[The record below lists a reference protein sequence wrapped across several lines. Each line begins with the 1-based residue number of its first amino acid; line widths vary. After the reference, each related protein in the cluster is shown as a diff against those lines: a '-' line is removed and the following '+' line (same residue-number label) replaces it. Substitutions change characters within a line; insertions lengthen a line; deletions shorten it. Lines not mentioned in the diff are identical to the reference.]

1 MKTKK
6 SVVTKM
12 LDFVRKAAVRNAGLP
27 STRGMHEPEVPEKIG
42 GGWKA
47 RRQVTRADALDVA
60 SLITVTVAT
69 AIMIFVK

>member
-27 STRGMHEPEVPEKIG
+27 STRGMHEPEVPKKIFG
-42 GGWKA
+42 GGGEPAGK
-47 RRQVTRADALDVA
+47 
-60 SLITVTVAT
+60 
-69 AIMIFVK
+69 

>member
-27 STRGMHEPEVPEKIG
+27 STRGMHEPEVPKKIFG
-42 GGWKA
+42 GGVESPQA
-47 RRQVTRADALDVA
+47 SNPRGRA
-60 SLITVTVAT
+60 
-69 AIMIFVK
+69 